1 MRKYTHRR
9 KKLSEG
15 ENIIIEPLKQFEIF
29 KSKGVTER
37 ILAVGD
43 FRLNSSKAQG
53 MFGRDILQ
61 LLHDKELSLANLEC
75 PVSSRGIPIP
85 KTGANLASS
94 EQTIEALKLGKF
106 DVAVLAN
113 NHIMDFGEEAL
124 TTTISLCQK
133 SGIKTVGAGANLD
146 KSYQPVLFDLKQSKV
161 AILAFAQE
169 EFSSAGETTA
179 GTAKLEP
186 TSVWRAIR
194 QTKAIADVVIVSVH
208 GGVELYPLP
217 SPKTYDLYHFI
228 VECGA
233 DAVIGHHPHIL
244 QGVEIYRG
252 APIIYSLGNFAFEFK
267 QKIPACWSKGLIARL
282 VINDKRIAALDIFG
296 STQMLDKN
304 KNVVSVDVLP
314 FSEYAL
320 TTNRF
325 ERLCQISAN
334 PGLVNE
340 FWKCFCVYK
349 ESEYITLLKS
359 CLTSLSG
366 KLKDLAK
373 CILRNKLP
381 FYPFN
386 LMGDCLNKVVRSKKN
401 VDKDIL
407 LLRNLL
413 VCPAHHEILSS
424 IFEMKRLNIAPR
436 NEIWQEFE
444 NLMRD

>member
-9 KKLSEG
+9 EKLSEG
-15 ENIIIEPLKQFEIF
+15 ENVIIEPLKKFTIFE
-29 KSKGVTER
+29 SKGIAER

-43 FRLNSSKAQG
+43 FRLNSSKAHG
-53 MFGRDILQ
+53 IFGRDILQ
-61 LLHDKELSLANLEC
+61 LLHDKELSLANFEC
-75 PVSSRGIPIP
+75 PVRSRGIPIP

-124 TTTISLCQK
+124 TATMSLCQE

-146 KSYQPVLFDLKQSKV
+146 KSYQPVLFDLKQTKV

-169 EFSSAGETTA
+169 EFSGAGEATA

-186 TSVWRAIR
+186 TGVWRAIR
-194 QTKAIADVVIVSVH
+194 QTRAIADVVIVSVH
-208 GGVELYPLP
+208 GGIEFYPLP
-217 SPKTYDLYHFI
+217 SPKTHDLYHFI

-267 QKIPACWSKGLIARL
+267 QKIPACWSKGLIVRL
-282 VINDKRIAALDIFG
+282 VVNDKRIVALDIFG
-296 STQMLDKN
+296 SIQILDKN
-304 KNVVSVDVLP
+304 KNVVSVEASP
-314 FSEYAL
+314 FSEYVL
-320 TTNRF
+320 TANKF
-325 ERLCQISAN
+325 ERLCQISAD

-359 CLTSLSG
+359 CLTGLSG
-366 KLKDLAK
+366 KPKDFAK
-373 CILRNKLP
+373 CILRNRLP
-381 FYPFN
+381 FYPLN
-386 LMGDCLNKVVRSKKN
+386 LMGDYLNKFIRGKEN
-401 VDKDIL
+401 IDKDIL

-413 VCPAHHEILSS
+413 VCPAHHEVLSS

-436 NEIWQEFE
+436 SEVWQEFE